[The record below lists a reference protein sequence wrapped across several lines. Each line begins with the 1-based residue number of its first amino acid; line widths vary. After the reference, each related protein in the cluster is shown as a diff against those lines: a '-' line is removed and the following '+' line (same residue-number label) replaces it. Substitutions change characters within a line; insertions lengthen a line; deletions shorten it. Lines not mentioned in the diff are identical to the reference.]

1 MTTNPTITY
10 ETVRALG
17 PELPALVGP
26 ADWPAVAAELDAL
39 HAAWAAA
46 EAFRPMSPEEEK
58 DARLAAWEAVKG
70 KGEIWWNPPPQL
82 G

>member
-26 ADWPAVAAELDAL
+26 ADWPAVAAELAAL

-46 EAFRPMSPEEEK
+46 APAATAAG
-58 DARLAAWEAVKG
+58 DVARLRPAARHRGGLA
-70 KGEIWWNPPPQL
+70 PYAAARPRL
-82 G
+82 